1 MRSVKTSIFFPSR
14 DLTDTFLDAYIQNTN
29 EPPLEGKSAVTVS
42 AYVRLGCRAI
52 RR

>member
-1 MRSVKTSIFFPSR
+1 MSIAFLFCCF
-14 DLTDTFLDAYIQNTN
+14 TDMSLDAPLQNTN

-42 AYVRLGCRAI
+42 DHVQLSCRVD